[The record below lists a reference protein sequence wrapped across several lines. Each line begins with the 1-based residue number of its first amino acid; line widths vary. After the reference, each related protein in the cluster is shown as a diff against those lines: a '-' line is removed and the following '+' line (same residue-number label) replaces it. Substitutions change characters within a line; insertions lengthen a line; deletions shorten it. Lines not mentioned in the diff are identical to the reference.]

1 MADTPE
7 SPYALGEAGAAWW
20 EWAWETPQAAKWD
33 HGALYTVARRA
44 LLEDEHAAVGSFD
57 PFALNEFFASLDLGE
72 EESVQ
77 DALRELGRIIGRLQ
91 ALATGRIAISKEM
104 RELEGQLGFGA
115 KSMAALGWKPEEKPV
130 GSKLDELRA
139 RREKAAGGSASK
151 APMGS

>member
-1 MADTPE
+1 MATPE
-7 SPYALGEAGAAWW
+7 CPYALGEAGAEWW
-20 EWAWETPQAAKWD
+20 AWAWETPQAVKWD
-33 HGALYTVARRA
+33 AGVLYTAGRRA

-57 PFALNEFFASLDLGE
+57 PYRLNEFFATLDLGE
-72 EESVQ
+72 EDSVQ

-91 ALATGRIAISKEM
+91 ALATGRLAISREM

-139 RREKAAGGSASK
+139 RRERAARGSAAK
-151 APMGS
+151 APLGS